1 MPSEPT
7 IYDIAQRAGVGIA
20 TVSRVLNGSERVAD
34 RTRETVQQ
42 AMSDLG
48 YRPNRAARR
57 LAVRGPNRPRVAA
70 LLPLFSTNFYFSVSR
85 PIAQGLMAADMDLV
99 LYDVAN
105 REAKN
110 RLLDRIVAERACEG
124 LILCSMGVGSERN
137 EQLRRLSIPA
147 VCVDYVSENL
157 PCVTVDNVAGG
168 SLSTRYLLD
177 TGARHLALVTG
188 PSSAHAFRSREE
200 GFVKLAGNQAPIA
213 RADSVSRE
221 SGRGVVTTLL
231 DAHPHLDGIV
241 CVNDLLAVGVLEEL
255 RARGKRVP
263 EDVQVIGFDDQPL
276 MDTIGLT
283 TVRQPMAA
291 FGEWAARSI
300 AHLITDPTSPAENVS
315 LGLSLIARSTTRPL
329 ALKPV
334 PKPGPKPVPKFA
346 AKTAPKSGMKSPMPA
361 SARMKTPKPGKRS

>member
-1 MPSEPT
+1 MPNEPT

-20 TVSRVLNGSERVAD
+20 TVSRVLNGSERVAE
-34 RTRETVQQ
+34 RTRDAVQV
-42 AMSDLG
+42 AMAELG

-57 LAVRGPNRPRVAA
+57 LALRGPNRPRVAA

-124 LILCSMGVGSERN
+124 LILCSMGVGSERRD
-137 EQLRRLSIPA
+137 QLRRLSIPA
-147 VCVDYVSENL
+147 VCVDYITDVL
-157 PCVTVDNVAGG
+157 PCVTVDNIAGG

-177 TGARHLALVTG
+177 TGSRHLALVTG
-188 PSSAHAFRSREE
+188 PSAAHAFRAREE
-200 GFVKLAGNQAPIA
+200 GFVKIAGIAAPVA

-231 DAHPHLDGIV
+231 DAHPQLDGIV

-276 MDTIGLT
+276 MDSLGLT

-300 AHLITDPTSPAENVS
+300 AHLIADPTTSVDNVS
-315 LGLSLIARSTTRPL
+315 LGLSLIARSTTRSML
-329 ALKPV
+329 
-334 PKPGPKPVPKFA
+334 
-346 AKTAPKSGMKSPMPA
+346 PKSGSKSSPKSQAKSPGNVKSTPRK
-361 SARMKTPKPGKRS
+361 SVSKTK

>member
-1 MPSEPT
+1 MSSEPT
-7 IYDIAQRAGVGIA
+7 IYDIANRAGVGIA

-34 RTRETVQQ
+34 RTREIVQK
-42 AMSDLG
+42 AMSELG
-48 YRPNRAARR
+48 YRPNSAARR

-70 LLPLFSTNFYFSVSR
+70 LLPFFSTNFYFSVSR

-99 LYDVAN
+99 MYDVAN

-124 LILCSMGVGSERN
+124 LILCSMGIGNERH

-147 VCVDYVSENL
+147 VCVDYVSELL
-157 PCVTVDNVAGG
+157 PSVTVDNVAGG
-168 SLSTRYLLD
+168 ALSTRYLLD

-188 PSSAHAFRSREE
+188 PSAAHAFRSREE
-200 GFVKLAGNQAPIA
+200 GFVKVAGNLAPVA
-213 RADSVSRE
+213 RADSVTRE
-221 SGRGVVTTLL
+221 SGRGVVTALL

-291 FGEWAARSI
+291 FGEWAARSM
-300 AHLITDPTSPAENVS
+300 AHLISDPTTRAENVS
-315 LGLSLIARSTTRPL
+315 LGLSLIARSTTRRLQTRPL
-329 ALKPV
+329 PVRPPTVVSKSVAKSGGQGGGNATIKAAKKPV
-334 PKPGPKPVPKFA
+334 
-346 AKTAPKSGMKSPMPA
+346 
-361 SARMKTPKPGKRS
+361 R

>member
-1 MPSEPT
+1 MKPLPMPNDAT

-20 TVSRVLNGSERVAD
+20 TVSRVLNGSARVAEQ
-34 RTRETVQQ
+34 TRAVVQQ
-42 AMSDLG
+42 AMNDLG

-70 LLPLFSTNFYFSVSR
+70 MVPLFSTNFYFSVSR

-124 LILCSMGVGSERN
+124 LILCSMGIGEARQ
-137 EQLRRLSIPA
+137 EELRRLSIPF
-147 VCVDYVSENL
+147 VCVDYVIQGV

-168 SLSTRYLLD
+168 ALATRYLLD

-188 PSSAHAFRSREE
+188 PSSAHAFRAREE
-200 GFVKLAGNQAPIA
+200 GFVKIAGPRAPFA
-213 RADSVSRE
+213 RADSVTRE

-255 RARGKRVP
+255 RARGRRVP

-276 MDTIGLT
+276 MDFLGLT

-300 AHLITDPTSPAENVS
+300 AHMISDPTTVVDNVQ
-315 LGLSLIARSTTRPL
+315 LGLSLISRSTTRPL
-329 ALKPV
+329 VVSAPTPAVKAPKGGTRT
-334 PKPGPKPVPKFA
+334 KPG
-346 AKTAPKSGMKSPMPA
+346 
-361 SARMKTPKPGKRS
+361 R

>member
-1 MPSEPT
+1 MEALPMATDPT
-7 IYDIAQRAGVGIA
+7 IYDIAKRAGVGIA

-34 RTRETVQQ
+34 RTREVVQK

-70 LLPLFSTNFYFSVSR
+70 MLPLFSTNFYFSVSR

-124 LILCSMGVGSERN
+124 LILCSMGIGLERQ
-137 EQLRRLSIPA
+137 EQLKRLSIPF
-147 VCVDYVSENL
+147 VCVDYPAESGL

-168 SLSTRYLLD
+168 ALATRYLLD
-177 TGARHLALVTG
+177 TGAKHLALVTG
-188 PSSAHAFRSREE
+188 PSSAYAFRAREE
-200 GFVKLAGNQAPIA
+200 GFVRVAGKQAPIT
-213 RADSVSRE
+213 RADSVARE
-221 SGRGVVTTLL
+221 SGRGVVTNLL

-241 CVNDLLAVGVLEEL
+241 CVNDLLVVGVLEEL

-263 EDVQVIGFDDQPL
+263 DDVQVIGFDDQPL

-291 FGEWAARSI
+291 FGEWAARSM
-300 AHLITDPTSPAENVS
+300 AHLITDPTVPVENVQ
-315 LGLSLIARSTTRPL
+315 LGLSLIARSTTRSLLTKPFDQPL
-329 ALKPV
+329 NQPTR
-334 PKPGPKPVPKFA
+334 
-346 AKTAPKSGMKSPMPA
+346 AKKV
-361 SARMKTPKPGKRS
+361 R

>member
-1 MPSEPT
+1 MKALSMPNEVT

-20 TVSRVLNGSERVAD
+20 TVSRVLNGSSRVAEQ
-34 RTRETVQQ
+34 TRVIVQK
-42 AMSDLG
+42 AMNDLE

-70 LLPLFSTNFYFSVSR
+70 MVPLFSTNFYFSVSR

-110 RLLDRIVAERACEG
+110 RLLDRIVSERACEG
-124 LILCSMGVGSERN
+124 LILCSMGIGEVRQD
-137 EQLRRLSIPA
+137 QLRRLSIPF
-147 VCVDYVSENL
+147 VCVDYVIQNV

-168 SLSTRYLLD
+168 ALATRYLLD

-188 PSSAHAFRSREE
+188 PSSAHAFRAREE
-200 GFVKLAGNQAPIA
+200 GFVKIAGPRAPFA
-213 RADSVSRE
+213 RADSVGRE

-231 DAHPHLDGIV
+231 DAHPQLDGIV

-255 RARGKRVP
+255 RARGRRVP

-276 MDTIGLT
+276 MDFLGLT

-300 AHLITDPTSPAENVS
+300 AHMISDPTTAIDNVQ
-315 LGLSLIARSTTRPL
+315 LGLSLIPRSTTRPL
-329 ALKPV
+329 PLPAPAAVKNLKSTTRTR
-334 PKPGPKPVPKFA
+334 KNR
-346 AKTAPKSGMKSPMPA
+346 TS
-361 SARMKTPKPGKRS
+361 

>member
-1 MPSEPT
+1 MPSEAT

-20 TVSRVLNGSERVAD
+20 TVSRVLNGSARVAEQ
-34 RTRETVQQ
+34 TRAVVQQ
-42 AMSDLG
+42 AMNDLG

-70 LLPLFSTNFYFSVSR
+70 MVPLFSTNFYFSVSR

-124 LILCSMGVGSERN
+124 LILCSMGIGDERQ
-137 EQLRRLSIPA
+137 EQLRRLSIPF
-147 VCVDYVSENL
+147 VCVDYVIQGV

-168 SLSTRYLLD
+168 ALATRYLLD

-188 PSSAHAFRSREE
+188 PSSAHAFRAREE
-200 GFVKLAGNQAPIA
+200 GFVKIAGPRAPFA
-213 RADSVSRE
+213 RADSVGRE

-255 RARGKRVP
+255 RARGRRVP

-276 MDTIGLT
+276 MDFLGLT

-300 AHLITDPTSPAENVS
+300 AHMISDPTTAVDNVQ
-315 LGLSLIARSTTRPL
+315 LGLSLISRSTTRPL
-329 ALKPV
+329 LM
-334 PKPGPKPVPKFA
+334 PGSTTASKDSKATPR
-346 AKTAPKSGMKSPMPA
+346 AKKG
-361 SARMKTPKPGKRS
+361 R